1 MTDEEQKTEERE
13 PTTAEAAKIAA
24 AGAEAIKN
32 ADDPA
37 KAETAAADAIEA
49 KAEELKV
56 KISREDAVM
65 IASATIE
72 ALEARGAFRDEPEA
86 AAQPALDAPAEQ
98 PSAEQQGG
106 QEQHDGEHHE
116 HAHQDAAPRK
126 RSWASRYLGK
136 GGDE

>member
-1 MTDEEQKTEERE
+1 MTDENKTEERE
-13 PTTAEAAKIAA
+13 PTPAEAAKIAA
-24 AGAEAIKN
+24 AGAEAIKG

-72 ALEARGAFRDEPEA
+72 ALEARGAFGEP
-86 AAQPALDAPAEQ
+86 QPAAEPAFEQ
-98 PSAEQQGG
+98 PASEPSAEQQGEPEH
-106 QEQHDGEHHE
+106 QDGEHHE
-116 HAHQDAAPRK
+116 HAHEDVPPRK
-126 RSWASRYLGK
+126 RSWAARYLGK